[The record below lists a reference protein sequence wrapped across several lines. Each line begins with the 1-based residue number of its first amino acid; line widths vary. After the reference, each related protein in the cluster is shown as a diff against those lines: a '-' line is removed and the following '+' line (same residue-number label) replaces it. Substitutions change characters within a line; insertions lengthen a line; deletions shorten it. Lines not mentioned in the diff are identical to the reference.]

1 MSFTNKTPNLN
12 LPQWQDTDEPTWLVD
27 MNNAFSDIDSAVH
40 ANQQGN
46 EGNEAQIN
54 ALATQLTSTVEKVDK
69 TVEDLGNDHAL
80 LVQIDAQ
87 HKINT
92 QHIADLQEDLNGEVS
107 NREAADT
114 ALEGKIAQNTTGITQ
129 NTDNIGALQGQVTEL
144 TAKVEQQGTEVE
156 QFDVRLNTQ
165 DEAITGIQT
174 NVTALQS
181 GQEEV
186 TAKVTE
192 IQTDVTNNM
201 GDVSAL
207 QADNTQNKQ
216 EIRSLSQFKPFGISG
231 YRCGSS
237 IQAGVIQ
244 INTLEAIGKIKQ
256 MVIVDIGFSES
267 GVTPAATVNFTE
279 VSNVCFI
286 MGHALQWV
294 TPDKIRVFIPIE
306 VVNNIAANGR
316 LFSFNLAVGTLLT
329 PLSANVTT
337 YQLQLTR

>member
-156 QFDVRLNTQ
+156 QFDARLNTQ

-201 GDVSAL
+201 GDISTL
-207 QADNTQNKQ
+207 QADNTVLKSNVQQLHLNKPKVSYTHN
-216 EIRSLSQFKPFGISG
+216 IRVTQTTSQSNIALYTTDTLVAGYYVIAIAFSATEGVSFYATAFSWGLYNSVLMLSALQAGDNNITFHIIAINDIPTNKPLFYSAIRADGNLIPNFGI
-231 YRCGSS
+231 
-237 IQAGVIQ
+237 
-244 INTLEAIGKIKQ
+244 KQ
-256 MVIVDIGFSES
+256 VTIFKVENDI
-267 GVTPAATVNFTE
+267 T
-279 VSNVCFI
+279 
-286 MGHALQWV
+286 
-294 TPDKIRVFIPIE
+294 
-306 VVNNIAANGR
+306 
-316 LFSFNLAVGTLLT
+316 
-329 PLSANVTT
+329 
-337 YQLQLTR
+337 

>member
-46 EGNEAQIN
+46 EGNEAKFN
-54 ALATQLTSTVEKVDK
+54 ALATQLKSTVEKVDK
-69 TVEDLGNDHAL
+69 TVEDLGDDHAL

-107 NREAADT
+107 NREDADT

-129 NTDNIGALQGQVTEL
+129 NTDNIGALQGKVTEL

-156 QFDVRLNTQ
+156 QFSDRLNTQ

-186 TAKVTE
+186 TANVTQ
-192 IQTDVTNNM
+192 IQTNVTNNTR
-201 GDVSAL
+201 GIRDL
-207 QADNTQNKQ
+207 QADNIQNKQ
-216 EIRSLSQFKPFGISG
+216 AITSLSQFKPLVLRGHRFGA
-231 YRCGSS
+231 S

-244 INTLEAIGKIKQ
+244 INTMEAIEKIKQ
-256 MVIVDIGFSES
+256 IVIVDIGFSES

-279 VSNVCFI
+279 VSDACFI
-286 MGHALQWV
+286 MGHALQWA
-294 TPDKIRVFIPIE
+294 TPDRIRVFIPIE

-329 PLSANVTT
+329 PLSATVRT
-337 YQLQLTR
+337 YQLQIER

>member
-40 ANQQGN
+40 TNQQGN

-156 QFDVRLNTQ
+156 QFDARLNTQ

-201 GDVSAL
+201 GDISTL
-207 QADNTQNKQ
+207 QADNTVLKSNVQQLHLNKPKVSYTHN
-216 EIRSLSQFKPFGISG
+216 IRVTQTTSQSNIALYTTDTLVAGYYVIAIAFSATEGVSFYATAFSWGLYNSLLMLSALQAGDNNITFHIIALNDIPTNKPLFYSAIRADGNLIPNFGI
-231 YRCGSS
+231 
-237 IQAGVIQ
+237 
-244 INTLEAIGKIKQ
+244 KQ
-256 MVIVDIGFSES
+256 VTIFKVENDI
-267 GVTPAATVNFTE
+267 T
-279 VSNVCFI
+279 
-286 MGHALQWV
+286 
-294 TPDKIRVFIPIE
+294 
-306 VVNNIAANGR
+306 
-316 LFSFNLAVGTLLT
+316 
-329 PLSANVTT
+329 
-337 YQLQLTR
+337 

>member
-156 QFDVRLNTQ
+156 QFDDRLNTQ

-201 GDVSAL
+201 GAISAL
-207 QADNTQNKQ
+207 QDDNTQNKQ
-216 EIRSLSQFKPFGISG
+216 EIRSLAQFKPIRISG
-231 YRCGSS
+231 YRCGAS
-237 IQAGVIQ
+237 IQAGAIH
-244 INTLEAIGKIKQ
+244 INTLEAIRPIKQ
-256 MVIVDIGFSES
+256 MVVVDISFSGS
-267 GVTPAATVNFTE
+267 GVTPAATVNFKE
-279 VSNVCFI
+279 VSDFCFV

-294 TPDKIRVFIPIE
+294 TPAKIRVFIPLE
-306 VVNNIAANGR
+306 VVYNIAANAT

-329 PLSANVTT
+329 PSSVNVTT